1 MQKKERKLM
10 KLKKLLTVVAFAL
23 SALILVGCKK
33 TTTAAAGSY
42 TYNTYSTA
50 LANNWNPHTWET
62 NADSAVLDYVTTP
75 LVNLTILDSENAI
88 YQWSYDMATS
98 VTDVTAEHQADLTT
112 YGSTLPSSAASAA
125 DVESG
130 FVFEIALREGA
141 TWENGV
147 AINADTYIYSM
158 EQLLDSTMRNYRA
171 NLYISGDSAIAGAAA
186 FYNSES
192 PIYSPVVPPY
202 GEGVTPDYSFD
213 IVNNKVYIS
222 LTSDAM
228 TFAGYSFYTIYD
240 YGYISDATYSAVE
253 AYENVYG
260 YVEVTEENKAA
271 VLKLMDEYCS
281 AFGVSIYDA
290 ENNVNQNYYM
300 EFLFYQSGVGEEV
313 DFNAV
318 GLYKVDDYTIRY
330 VCQSYLDLNYFL
342 TSLTSNWLVYKDLYE
357 ANFDTTGELKTTTYG
372 TSFETTMSY
381 GPYKLESF
389 QDAKQ
394 MVFVQNANWY
404 GFTTLED
411 GSLYSET
418 EFLVDGAHVQ
428 QYQTTRVVIDVMTDA
443 AAKQS
448 FLSGDLDDWSPSS
461 DELSTYSTSTQL
473 YQVYETYTMS
483 FFFNTSLDDLEALD
497 GTGNT
502 YSVVLSNAN
511 FRKAFSLAINRTEWV
526 TKTAGYAPAYSLL
539 NSLYYYDV
547 YDNPDSIYRDTDEAM
562 QAIVDLY
569 GIEYGAGKAYAT
581 LKDAYD
587 SVTGYNLTEAKALMA
602 TACDELVAAGLYTE
616 GEDIHIKVAYKTGA
630 LDSDDQAQVQ
640 LIQDYLNA
648 ALAGSGFGTIELEAV
663 GGIASRYAAVPAGEY
678 AIGYGAWGGAA
689 FYPFNNFQV
698 YMDPSRYDINEAA
711 DWDPTDETFEITFPG
726 DAKYGTYAG
735 QSVTMTYQNWSNS
748 MEGSGDFAEANFA
761 VKLFIAAALEKQY
774 LGFYYRI
781 PLATSTSCF
790 LLSYKM
796 SYFTENYNIMY
807 AFGGLRLMKYNYTDA
822 EWEAFVASHAVNGV
836 LSYE

>member
-1 MQKKERKLM
+1 M

-23 SALILVGCKK
+23 SALILVGCKT

-42 TYNTYSTA
+42 TYNTYATA

-62 NADSAVLDYVTTP
+62 NADSAVLDYITTP

-112 YGSTLPSSAASAA
+112 YGSTLPSGAASVA

-130 FVFEIALREGA
+130 FVFEISLREGA
-141 TWENGV
+141 TWEDGT

-158 EQLLDSTMRNYRA
+158 QQLLDSSMRNYRA
-171 NLYISGDSAIAGAAA
+171 NLYVSGDSAIAGAES

-192 PIYSPVVPPY
+192 PIYSPVVPAY
-202 GEGVTPDYSFD
+202 GEGDTPDYSFD
-213 IVNNKVYIS
+213 IVNNKVYINLKS
-222 LTSDAM
+222 TGM
-228 TFAGYSFYTIYD
+228 TFSSYSFYQFYDD
-240 YGYISDATYSAVE
+240 YGLISAE
-253 AYENVYG
+253 AYDAVAADENVYG
-260 YVEVTEENKAA
+260 LVEVTAANKAA
-271 VLKLMDEYCS
+271 VLALINEYLA
-281 AFGVSIYDA
+281 AFNLSCVEGDH
-290 ENNVNQNYYM
+290 NYM

-313 DFNAV
+313 SFDAV

-330 VCQSYLDLNYFL
+330 VCQTYLDLNYFL

-372 TSFETTMSY
+372 TSLETTMSY

-394 MVFVQNANWY
+394 MVFVQNAEWY
-404 GFTTLED
+404 GFTTLD
-411 GSLYSET
+411 NGALYSET
-418 EFLVDGAHVQ
+418 EFLVDGEHVQ
-428 QYQTTRVVIDVMTDA
+428 QYQTTKVVIDVMTDA

-483 FFFNTSLDDLEALD
+483 FFFNTNVDDLEALD
-497 GTGNT
+497 ESAGNT
-502 YSVVLSNAN
+502 NSVVLSNIN
-511 FRKAFSLAINRTEWV
+511 FRNAFSLAIDRTEWV

-547 YDNPDSIYRDTDEAM
+547 YDNPDSIYRNTDEAM

-569 GIEYGAGKAYAT
+569 GIEYGEGKAYAT
-581 LKDAYD
+581 LKDAYE

-602 TACDELVAAGLYTE
+602 AACDELVAAGLYTE
-616 GEDIHIKVAYKTGA
+616 GEDIYIKIAYKKGA

-640 LIQDYLNA
+640 LIQNYLNA
-648 ALAGSGFGTIELEAV
+648 ALEGSGFGTITLEAV

-689 FYPFNNFQV
+689 FYPFSNFQV
-698 YMDPSRYDINEAA
+698 YMDPDSYDINEAA
-711 DWDPTDETFEITFPG
+711 DWDPTTETFEITFPD

-735 QSVTMTYQNWSNS
+735 QSVTMTYQDWSNS
-748 MEGSGDFAEANFA
+748 MEGSGDFAEANFD
-761 VKLFIAAALEKQY
+761 VKLFIAAALEEQY

-790 LLSYKM
+790 LLSYKV

-822 EWEAFVASHAVNGV
+822 EWEAFVAAHAVNGV